1 MKNNRKTILI
11 YILAVVVLG
20 LFIYAVPKVTD
31 AFEDTAVLDRGVI
44 QVTEKA
50 DCYFIRHETVYEAGA
65 AGTIEYKIKEGT
77 HIKAGTVLA
86 SFKGNESEGS
96 EVMAARSKYSE
107 IIENVGDKAV
117 RTKSFES
124 KSSGVVC
131 YYADG
136 YEGALTPANMD
147 TYTRE
152 KAMEINAKAVEL
164 KQSPVRKTEPVL
176 KICDNDNWYIMCW
189 VESASIANYE
199 LGNTVSITL
208 PAGTVDMEVCSI
220 KQEGDYWKLIFWS
233 NNYYEDFAKS
243 RVEEGVITS
252 KDYEGL
258 KTETANIITDTDP
271 ETDEKYPVVL
281 VLKQNGEY
289 KVVRVKVKAND
300 GDYSILSDVSF
311 VDENGILHDTV
322 NIYDEI
328 LKNPTE
334 GDLKAAKG
342 AKKGDGDAE

>member
-11 YILAVVVLG
+11 YLLIIIILG
-20 LFIYAVPKVTD
+20 IFIYLVPKVTD
-31 AFEDTAVLDRGVI
+31 AFETTAVLDRGVI
-44 QVTEKA
+44 QVTEKT
-50 DCYFIRHETVYEAGA
+50 DCYFVKHEMLYEAGA
-65 AGTIEYKIKEGT
+65 AGTVEYKIKEGT

-86 SFKGNESEGS
+86 SFKASDSEGS

-107 IIENVGDKAV
+107 IIENTGDKAV

-136 YEGALTPANMD
+136 YESKLTPANMEK
-147 TYTRE
+147 YTRE
-152 KAMEINAKAVEL
+152 QAMEIHAKPVEL
-164 KQSPVRKTEPVL
+164 KQSPVRMTEPVL

-199 LGNTVSITL
+199 VGNTVSITL
-208 PAGTVDMEVCSI
+208 PAGTVDMEVYSI
-220 KQEGDYWKLIFWS
+220 TQEGDFWKLIFWS

-243 RVEEGVITS
+243 RVEEGAITS

-258 KTETANIITDTDP
+258 KTETSNIITDTD
-271 ETDEKYPVVL
+271 EKTGEKYPVVL

-289 KVVRVKVKAND
+289 KIVRVKVKAND
-300 GDYSILSDVSF
+300 GEYSILSDVSF
-311 VDENGILHDTV
+311 VDKNDILHETV

-328 LKNPTE
+328 LRDPTE
-334 GDLKAAKG
+334 GDLKAAKD

>member
-11 YILAVVVLG
+11 YLLIVVILG
-20 LFIYAVPKVTD
+20 IFIYLVPKVTD

-44 QVTEKA
+44 QVTEQA
-50 DCYFIRHETVYEAGA
+50 DCYFVRHETVYEAGA
-65 AGTIEYKIKEGT
+65 AGNIEYKIKEGT
-77 HIKAGTVLA
+77 HIKRGTSLA
-86 SFKGNESEGS
+86 SFEGSESEGS
-96 EVMAARSKYSE
+96 EVMAARSKYSA

-117 RTKSFES
+117 RTTDFKSE
-124 KSSGVVC
+124 SSGVVC

-136 YEGALTPANMD
+136 YEGKLTPANMD
-147 TYTRE
+147 KYTRE
-152 KAMEINAKAVEL
+152 KALEINAKAVEL

-199 LGNTVSITL
+199 VGNTVSITL
-208 PAGTVDMEVCSI
+208 PAGTVDMEVYSI
-220 KQEGDYWKLIFWS
+220 KQDGDYWKLIFWS
-233 NNYYEDFAKS
+233 NNYYEEFAKS
-243 RVEEGVITS
+243 RVEEGAITS

-258 KTETANIITDTDP
+258 KTETSNIITDSDEKTG
-271 ETDEKYPVVL
+271 EKYPVVL

-300 GDYSILSDVSF
+300 GEYSILSDVSF
-311 VDENGILHDTV
+311 VDNNGILHDTV

-328 LKNPTE
+328 LRNPTE

-342 AKKGDGDAE
+342 ASKGDGDAE